1 MLIVAVLHITFT
13 VGERDAVQEGRKKRG
28 KDIFSHLSSF
38 LLRN

>member
-13 VGERDAVQEGRKKRG
+13 VGESDAVQERG